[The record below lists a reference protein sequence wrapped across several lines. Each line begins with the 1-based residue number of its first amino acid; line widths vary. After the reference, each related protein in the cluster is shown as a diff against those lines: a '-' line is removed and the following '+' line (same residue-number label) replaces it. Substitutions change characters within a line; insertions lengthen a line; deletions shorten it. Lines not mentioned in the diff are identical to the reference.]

1 MNSNLKTADVK
12 EALSKNRLRLWLKLL
27 KSTRLVEDE
36 IRGLLRT
43 QFNTTLPRFDVMSAL
58 YRAPGG
64 LKMKEISRLLRVSNG
79 NITGIVD
86 KLAADGVVLR
96 VTPPEDRRSQIIV
109 LSPKGRE
116 EFARQAKAHE
126 VWVDEILGELNAD
139 DVDGMILRLNNLAHA
154 LESRERHGE

>member
-1 MNSNLKTADVK
+1 
-12 EALSKNRLRLWLKLL
+12 
-27 KSTRLVEDE
+27 
-36 IRGLLRT
+36 LRT

-154 LESRERHGE
+154 LELRERHGE